1 MKVGQHD
8 LIKQIMTGIFN
19 SRPPIPR
26 YTETWD
32 VDQVLKYI
40 LSLPDNQDLS
50 LKQLT
55 HKVTMLMAL
64 TSACRSSEICKLDMN
79 FMNVKQDEVT
89 FTLTELSKTRKAS
102 DKPIE
107 MNFPNHDVE
116 KLDVRKCILAYMDK
130 TNNMR
135 EEESKFLISFVKPHK
150 AVKPCTI
157 AGWIKNLLTEAGINT
172 SVFKPHS
179 TRGACTSKANK
190 LGLSVQQ
197 IMQKANWKSSNTFL
211 KFYNKP
217 IQDTHRDTFVDKVLK
232 M

>member
-1 MKVGQHD
+1 
-8 LIKQIMTGIFN
+8 MTGIFN

-40 LSLPDNQDLS
+40 LTLPENKDLS

-79 FMNVKQDEVT
+79 YMNVERDEVT

-102 DKPIE
+102 DKPLE
-107 MNFPNHDVE
+107 MKFPKHEVG
-116 KLDVRKCILAYMDK
+116 KLDVMACIIAYMDK
-130 TNNMR
+130 TNNVR
-135 EEESKFLISFVKPHK
+135 EQESKFLSSFVKPHK

-157 AGWIKNLLTEAGINT
+157 LGWIKNLLTDAGVNT

-179 TRGACTSKANK
+179 TRGACTSKENK

-197 IMQKANWKSSNTFL
+197 IMQKANWKSVSTFQ

-217 IQDTHRDTFVDKVLK
+217 VHGNDLFAEKVLE